1 MGKKCFVVT
10 GEDQSRFSFLFSG
23 MQKAGI
29 TWETFAQKGEP
40 SIDQVTGAAE
50 KARQAN
56 VDVVL
61 AIGGGSVLD
70 AAKAVAALVTN
81 RDDIMEY
88 LEVIGRGNPLVQ
100 RPAPLI
106 AVPTT
111 SGTGA
116 EVTCNAVLASP
127 EHGVKVS
134 MRSEMM
140 YPDVALVDPCLARF
154 MPGDVT
160 AFTGMDS
167 LTQLIEAFVSRF
179 SNPYTDALCREG
191 MARSARSLR
200 RALSNGQDLD
210 AREDLSMAALFSGI
224 ALANAK
230 LGAVHGI
237 AGPMGGMI
245 SAPHGLICAVLLAP
259 VMAENVRQLEQS
271 GIPDSSTLAKFGEV
285 AAILTGNSQAGV
297 EQGCGWIRE
306 LVVEMDL
313 PSLSRFGLDRA
324 VCRAVSHK
332 ALQASSM
339 KGNPVDLDEK
349 AMAALL
355 EAVS

>member
-1 MGKKCFVVT
+1 MRFSFFSPVKIVFGQNQAENLPRLVKSMGKKCFVVT

-140 YPDVALVDPCLARF
+140 YPDVALV
-154 MPGDVT
+154 
-160 AFTGMDS
+160 
-167 LTQLIEAFVSRF
+167 
-179 SNPYTDALCREG
+179 
-191 MARSARSLR
+191 
-200 RALSNGQDLD
+200 
-210 AREDLSMAALFSGI
+210 
-224 ALANAK
+224 
-230 LGAVHGI
+230 
-237 AGPMGGMI
+237 
-245 SAPHGLICAVLLAP
+245 
-259 VMAENVRQLEQS
+259 
-271 GIPDSSTLAKFGEV
+271 
-285 AAILTGNSQAGV
+285 
-297 EQGCGWIRE
+297 
-306 LVVEMDL
+306 
-313 PSLSRFGLDRA
+313 
-324 VCRAVSHK
+324 
-332 ALQASSM
+332 
-339 KGNPVDLDEK
+339 
-349 AMAALL
+349 
-355 EAVS
+355 